1 MTPRRRRR
9 RGPLQP
15 TKDVEMRIDNMLAL
29 VKDGAKDVPGVYRM
43 TSPDGEVIYVGKS
56 KALRTRLL
64 SYFRAQYPRDKGA
77 RILREAATL
86 EWEPLPSEFA
96 ALLREL
102 RLIKQLRPRYN
113 VAMKRDARYHAF
125 VRVSRGPAPR
135 FQVVRGAGTDD
146 TGTYFGP
153 FRGAFQLDEAIRELN
168 DALGLRDCAL
178 DTPMFFADQPDLMEL
193 PSRTPGCIRHE
204 IGRCL
209 GPCVG
214 AVREN
219 DYDAAFKAARGFLE
233 GAHDAPVA
241 LLRTR
246 MELASEQLD
255 FERAALWRDKI
266 LRLEAL
272 REQFARLR
280 FALESLSFT
289 YTIPSPK
296 GEDRLYVVRRGCVLA
311 DVPVPST
318 DAEQVQLDAHIA
330 AALNTGKRGP
340 QTVPGR
346 EVDEVL
352 LVAGWFRKHPKELA
366 RTTPLEQARP
376 SRPALAGTTAGE

>member
-1 MTPRRRRR
+1 MSPRRRR
-9 RGPLQP
+9 RGPLVP
-15 TKDVEMRIDNMLAL
+15 PKDVEMRIDNMLAL

-43 TSPDGEVIYVGKS
+43 TSAEGEVIYVGKS

-125 VRVSRGPAPR
+125 VRVSQGPAPR
-135 FQVVRGAGTDD
+135 FQVVRGAGADE

-153 FRGAFQLDEAIRELN
+153 FRGAFQLEEAIRELN

-178 DTPMFFADQPDLMEL
+178 GTPMFFADQPDLLDL
-193 PSRTPGCIRHE
+193 PTRTPGCIRHE

-214 AVREN
+214 AVRER
-219 DYDAAFKAARGFLE
+219 DYETAFKAAHGFLAGE
-233 GAHDAPVA
+233 HDSPVA
-241 LLRTR
+241 LLRAR
-246 MELASEQLD
+246 MDASSEALD

-266 LRLEAL
+266 QRLEAL

-289 YTIPSPK
+289 YTVPDAR
-296 GEDRLYVVRRGCVLA
+296 GDDRVYAIRRGCVRA
-311 DVPVPST
+311 EAPAPT
-318 DAEQVQLDAHIA
+318 TPIERAAWDARVAELFGSGV
-330 AALNTGKRGP
+330 RGP
-340 QTVPGR
+340 RTVPGH
-346 EVDEVL
+346 EVDEVI
-352 LVAGWFRKHPKELA
+352 LVAGWFRKYPKELD
-366 RTTPLEQARP
+366 RTV
-376 SRPALAGTTAGE
+376 ALATAAPARSA

>member
-1 MTPRRRRR
+1 
-9 RGPLQP
+9 
-15 TKDVEMRIDNMLAL
+15 MRIDHMLAL

-77 RILREAATL
+77 RILREAAML

-113 VAMKRDARYHAF
+113 VAMKRDARAHAF
-125 VRVSRGPAPR
+125 VRLSRGPAPR
-135 FQVVRGAGTDD
+135 FQVVRSAGTDD

-153 FRGAFQLDEAIRELN
+153 FRGAVQLEEALRELN

-178 DTPMFFADQPDLMEL
+178 DTPMVFADQPDLMEL

-219 DYDAAFKAARGFLE
+219 EYEAAFNAARGFLE
-233 GAHDAPVA
+233 GVHDAPVA
-241 LLRTR
+241 LLRAR
-246 MELASEQLD
+246 MARASDDLD

-266 LRLEAL
+266 LRLETL

-280 FALESLSFT
+280 FALESLTFT
-289 YTIPSPK
+289 YRVPGPR
-296 GEDRLYVVRRGCVLA
+296 GEDRLYVIRRGCVLA
-311 DVPVPST
+311 DVPAPST
-318 DAEQVQLDAHIA
+318 DAEHAALEAHIA
-330 AALNTGKRGP
+330 TARNAGKRAP

-352 LVAGWFRKHPKELA
+352 LVAGWFRKYPKELA
-366 RTTPLEQARP
+366 RTTPLEQMRAP
-376 SRPALAGTTAGE
+376 HPAHSRTIANAGA